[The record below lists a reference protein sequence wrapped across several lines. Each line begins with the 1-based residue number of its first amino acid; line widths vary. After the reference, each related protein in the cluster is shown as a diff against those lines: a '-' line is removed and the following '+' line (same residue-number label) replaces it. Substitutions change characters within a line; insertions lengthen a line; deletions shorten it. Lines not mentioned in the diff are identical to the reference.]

1 MPLLQQYPEEP
12 PFRLVMGLRVR
23 LALSYVLFFGLLL
36 IIVGFAMRGLLGSI
50 IDREIRGVLEEE
62 WVAVKGYMRI
72 ENRRPSWTFE
82 RYDPEEREI
91 IERLRSGAFM
101 VAAEDGT
108 ILDASSTYKSLGP
121 HRPTEVQEAI
131 RANRPAWIDR
141 IDDFGYPYKLRAG
154 VVYDQQH
161 RPYYLMVGKPVAEYQ
176 NTIDTFTR
184 NYFAFIPVALVA
196 SGLLGWLLA
205 RRALQPL
212 NDVAAAAK
220 HMTGTNLKV
229 EIPLRGANDELERL
243 IESFNAM
250 SARLAASF
258 EQMRQFSTDV
268 SHELRT
274 PLTAI
279 RGQLEVALF
288 TAQTTDQYR
297 DAMFNA
303 LQDVEQLSNIV
314 RALLLLSQAESG
326 QLVLQMSPL
335 RLATVVEDIGEQFQ
349 LSAEEQKIRLTIQI
363 DEPEAHIRADRT
375 QIVRLLT
382 NLLSNAVKYTSPGG
396 RVEVHQR
403 QEGGE
408 VVLSIRDT
416 GMGIP
421 PENLPHIFDRFYRVR
436 PAHTHPA
443 QGLGLGLSFVDWIVK
458 AHQGRIDVASTIGE
472 GTIFT
477 VRLPLADSL
486 PVRTSETG
494 QHAALSGTTSQPH
507 RGA

>member
-1 MPLLQQYPEEP
+1 MPLLQQYPDEP
-12 PFRLVMGLRVR
+12 PFRYVMGLRFR

-36 IIVGFAMRGLLGSI
+36 IIVGFAMRGLLASI

-72 ENRRPSWTFE
+72 ENRRPSWTYE

-108 ILDASSTYKSLGP
+108 ILDVSSTYKALGP
-121 HRPTEVQEAI
+121 EKPAEIQEAI
-131 RANRPAWIDR
+131 RGNRPSWIDR
-141 IDDFGYPYKLRAG
+141 MDDYGYPYKLRAG

-161 RPYYLMVGKPVAEYQ
+161 RPYYLVVGKPVAEYQ
-176 NTIDTFTR
+176 NTIDIFTR
-184 NYFAFIPVALVA
+184 NYFALIPVALVL

-220 HMTGTNLKV
+220 HMTGSNLKV

-250 SARLAASF
+250 SARLASSF

-326 QLVLQMSPL
+326 QLVLQLSPL
-335 RLATVVEDIGEQFQ
+335 RLATVVEDISEQFQ
-349 LSAEEQKIRLTIQI
+349 LSAEEQKIELTIRI
-363 DEPEAHIRADRT
+363 DEPEAQVRADRT
-375 QIVRLLT
+375 QVVRLVT
-382 NLLSNAVKYTSPGG
+382 NLLSNAVKYTQPGG
-396 RVEVHQR
+396 LVEVHQR
-403 QEGGE
+403 VEGGD
-408 VVLSIRDT
+408 VVLSVRDT

-421 PENLPHIFDRFYRVR
+421 AENLPHIFDRFYRVR

-458 AHQGRIDVASTIGE
+458 AHHGRIEVASTTGK
-472 GTIFT
+472 GTTFT
-477 VRLPLADSL
+477 VHLPLADQNA
-486 PVRTSETG
+486 PRTLETG
-494 QHAALSGTTSQPH
+494 QHPALSAPPSAN
-507 RGA
+507 RGS

>member
-1 MPLLQQYPEEP
+1 MPLQPQQQPPDKP
-12 PFRLVMGLRVR
+12 PFKYVMGLRFR

-36 IIVGFAMRGLLGSI
+36 IMVGFAMRGLLGSI

-108 ILDASSTYKSLGP
+108 ILDMSSTYKSLGP
-121 HRPTEVQEAI
+121 EKPPEIQEAI
-131 RANRPAWIDR
+131 RANRPSWIDR
-141 IDDFGYPYKLRAG
+141 MDDYGYPYKLRAG

-161 RPYYLMVGKPVAEYQ
+161 RPYYLVVGKPVAEYQ
-176 NTIDTFTR
+176 NTVDIFTR
-184 NYFAFIPVALVA
+184 NYFALIPVALVA

-220 HMTGTNLKV
+220 HMRGSNLKV

-250 SARLAASF
+250 SARLASSF

-288 TAQTTDQYR
+288 TAETTDQYR

-326 QLVLQMSPL
+326 QLALQLSPL
-335 RLATVVEDIGEQFQ
+335 RIAAVVEDLGEQFQ
-349 LSAEEQKIRLTIQI
+349 LSAEDQKVDLTIRI
-363 DEPEAHIRADRT
+363 DDPEALVRADRT
-375 QIVRLLT
+375 QIVRLVT
-382 NLLSNAVKYTSPGG
+382 NLLSNAVKYTQSGG
-396 RVEVHQR
+396 KVEVHQR
-403 QEGGE
+403 NEGGHL
-408 VVLSIRDT
+408 VLSVRDT

-458 AHQGRIDVASTIGE
+458 VHDGQITVESAVGK
-472 GTIFT
+472 GTTFT
-477 VRLPLADSL
+477 VRLPLVDPASIRASDASHHSTV
-486 PVRTSETG
+486 P
-494 QHAALSGTTSQPH
+494 APH